1 MVNEEEAV
9 RPYARALVQA
19 ATDMG
24 CLGRVRENM
33 DALEAQWEGSKTFR
47 DWAHAFHSLPRAE
60 HRKQIDAVWGETMA
74 PPTLVLLEALSVN
87 GLMSAVPNVI
97 KSFRRFAD
105 KAEGRLDVALV
116 FAAPPT
122 PATEAGLREKA
133 LAAYG
138 AKTRVTVT
146 VDPRRR
152 RPGGARGP
160 HPNRRFPGGA
170 SASSAPSLCTLR
182 MIIDEDPIETR

>member
-19 ATDMG
+19 AADMG
-24 CLGRVRENM
+24 CLGRVREDM

-60 HRKQIDAVWGETMA
+60 HRKQIDAIWGETMA

-87 GLMSAVPNVI
+87 GLMGTVPNVI

-138 AKTRVTVT
+138 AKTRVSVM
-146 VDPRRR
+146 VDPGSLAGRLRR
-152 RPGGARGP
+152 
-160 HPNRRFPGGA
+160 
-170 SASSAPSLCTLR
+170 LR
-182 MIIDEDPIETR
+182 QAFAL

>member
-24 CLGRVRENM
+24 CLERVREDM
-33 DALEAQWEGSKTFR
+33 DALEVQWEGSKTFR

-60 HRKQIDAVWGETMA
+60 HRKQIDAIWGETMA

-87 GLMSAVPNVI
+87 GLMGTVPNVI

-138 AKTRVTVT
+138 TKTRVTVT
-146 VDPRRR
+146 VDPRLGAGLVVRAGHTQIDGSLAGRLRR
-152 RPGGARGP
+152 
-160 HPNRRFPGGA
+160 
-170 SASSAPSLCTLR
+170 LR
-182 MIIDEDPIETR
+182 QAFAL

>member
-19 ATDMG
+19 AEDLG
-24 CLGRVRENM
+24 CLGRVREDM

-74 PPTLVLLEALSVN
+74 PPTLVLLEALSV
-87 GLMSAVPNVI
+87 
-97 KSFRRFAD
+97 FRRFAD

-146 VDPRRR
+146 VDPRLGAGLVVRAGHTQIDGSLAGRLRR
-152 RPGGARGP
+152 
-160 HPNRRFPGGA
+160 
-170 SASSAPSLCTLR
+170 LR
-182 MIIDEDPIETR
+182 QAFAL

>member
-19 ATDMG
+19 AADMD
-24 CLGRVRENM
+24 CLGRVREDM

-60 HRKQIDAVWGETMA
+60 HRKQIDAIWGETMA

-87 GLMSAVPNVI
+87 GLMGTVPNVI

-146 VDPRRR
+146 VDPRLGAGLVVRAGHTQIDGSLAGRLRR
-152 RPGGARGP
+152 
-160 HPNRRFPGGA
+160 
-170 SASSAPSLCTLR
+170 LR
-182 MIIDEDPIETR
+182 QAFAL